1 MCACGGNSGAD
12 SGFGGPL
19 LSGTVSGAAYGSSAQ
34 MPDSSPNIGAAMK
47 DVSDW
52 SLLWVV
58 LGLGVAA
65 LLLHAAIGRKRGGDE

>member
-1 MCACGGNSGAD
+1 
-12 SGFGGPL
+12 
-19 LSGTVSGAAYGSSAQ
+19 